1 MNRVEQLTEKGT
13 TSSPSIVLPE
23 LPRSSDDSRRQ
34 RSQERRRHSI
44 ASSSLFS
51 ENPGVRVLR
60 SSPRSTRRSSEF
72 SEESLKEGSI
82 DKRLQ
87 RSTIGLVD
95 EVKRERSLTP
105 VWVTIPRKGETVH
118 SRSSERRGKND
129 VEQSTKRREFAAKI
143 STGILN
149 ECKEHLGEETK
160 LFCAQ
165 CNVPVCC
172 ECLVEHHNGHFMC
185 RLREKAQSVRR
196 KIKSRLRK
204 MEGKIQGIKDVLY
217 AVRDLE
223 CSLKEQRDAAE
234 KGVNSAA
241 QKLIELVRK
250 QQGELVS
257 ELDTAYLKEQG
268 EVKSRKEELE
278 KSVEKLSQI
287 HDKIQG
293 DLGAKGNL
301 DIVLEREQIL
311 KDVEKALEQADVAGQ
326 GSEKV
331 LFNFD
336 PSPIDEA
343 TVSLGQLVVQK
354 GERSSEI
361 PTILVT
367 ETLNGGIGSQVA
379 SHDDLVD
386 DSSSRSLSP
395 VPPTD
400 LQFGVRGD
408 GEGELNSPW
417 GVAVNSDNGDIYVV
431 ENLNKRVQVFN
442 VYGQYVRHFST
453 AVPTSCPSHP
463 VGVAVGPD
471 GKVLVAD
478 GQSVKVF
485 AADGTFQTS
494 FGEGLF
500 EDVLGVVVDGNNGRV
515 IVTDIAKHCVTV
527 HDASGALRTQ
537 FGSEGSGPGMLSYP
551 YHVTVNAIGDILVS
565 DSGNNCVKLYDSTGQ
580 FRLQFGRKGKQT
592 GQFLSP
598 RGICADRD
606 GQIIVADSN
615 NKRIQMFDSVGEF
628 SSVITTE
635 TYGIQYPRALALT
648 PDYRLVVT
656 DSDYST
662 VTVMGYMSEL

>member
-13 TSSPSIVLPE
+13 TSSPSLVLPE
-23 LPRSSDDSRRQ
+23 VPRSDDNRPQ
-34 RSQERRRHSI
+34 RAQRRRHSI

-60 SSPRSTRRSSEF
+60 SSPRSARRSSEF
-72 SEESLKEGSI
+72 SEESLKEGDF
-82 DKRLQ
+82 DKRLY

-105 VWVTIPRKGETVH
+105 VWVTIPRKVKGDTEH
-118 SRSSERRGKND
+118 SKSSERRGKND
-129 VEQSTKRREFAAKI
+129 VEQSTKRREFVAKAP
-143 STGILN
+143 TGIVD
-149 ECKEHLGEETK
+149 ECRQHSGEETK

-196 KIKSRLRK
+196 KIKNRLRK
-204 MEGKIQGIKDVLY
+204 MESKIQGIKDVLS

-223 CSLKEQRDAAE
+223 CLLKEQRDTAE

-250 QQGELVS
+250 QQGELVT
-257 ELDTAYLKEQG
+257 ELDTFYLKEQG
-268 EVKSRKEELE
+268 EVKLRKEELE

-301 DIVLEREQIL
+301 DIVLEREQVL

-331 LFNFD
+331 VFNFD

-367 ETLNGGIGSQVA
+367 ETVDGGIGSQVA
-379 SHDDLVD
+379 SHDDLID
-386 DSSSRSLSP
+386 GLSSRSLSP

-417 GVAVNSDNGDIYVV
+417 GVAVSDNGDIYVV
-431 ENLNKRVQVFN
+431 ENLNKRVQVFD

-453 AVPTSCPSHP
+453 AVSTSSPSHP

-485 AADGTFQTS
+485 AADGTYRSTS

-500 EDVLGVVVDGNNGRV
+500 EDVWGVVVDGNNGRV
-515 IVTDIAKHCVTV
+515 IVTDIAKHRVTV

-580 FRLQFGRKGKQT
+580 FRLQFGQKGKQT

-635 TYGIQYPRALALT
+635 TYGIQYPRALALS
-648 PDYRLVVT
+648 PDDRLVVT
-656 DSDYST
+656 DSDYCT

>member
-1 MNRVEQLTEKGT
+1 MNRVEQLTEKGSS
-13 TSSPSIVLPE
+13 SSPLLVLPE
-23 LPRSSDDSRRQ
+23 LPRSSDESRRQ

-51 ENPGVRVLR
+51 ENPGVKVLR
-60 SSPRSTRRSSEF
+60 SSPRSSRRSSEF
-72 SEESLKEGSI
+72 SEESLREGNF
-82 DKRLQ
+82 DKRLH
-87 RSTIGLVD
+87 RSTVGLVD

-118 SRSSERRGKND
+118 SRSSERQAKND
-129 VEQSTKRREFAAKI
+129 VEHSTKRREFAAKI
-143 STGILN
+143 STGVLD
-149 ECKEHLGEETK
+149 ECRQHSGEETK

-196 KIKSRLRK
+196 KIKNRLRK
-204 MEGKIQGIKDVLY
+204 MEGKIQGVKDVLS

-223 CSLKEQRDAAE
+223 SSLKEQRDTVE

-250 QQGELVS
+250 QQGEIVS
-257 ELDTAYLKEQG
+257 ELDAAYMKEQG
-268 EVKSRKEELE
+268 DVKSRKEELE

-287 HDKIQG
+287 HDKIQE
-293 DLGAKGNL
+293 DLGAKGDL
-301 DIVLEREQIL
+301 DIVLEREQVL

-326 GSEKV
+326 VSEKV

-343 TVSLGQLVVQK
+343 TVRLGQLVVRK

-367 ETLNGGIGSQVA
+367 ETVDGGMGSQVA
-379 SHDDLVD
+379 SHDDLID
-386 DSSSRSLSP
+386 DISSRSLSP

-417 GVAVNSDNGDIYVV
+417 GVAVSDNGDIYVV

-442 VYGQYVRHFST
+442 VYGQYLRHFST

-478 GQSVKVF
+478 GQSVKVY

-500 EDVLGVVVDGNNGRV
+500 EDVWGVVVDGNNGRV
-515 IVTDIAKHCVTV
+515 IVTDIAKHRVTV

-565 DSGNNCVKLYDSTGQ
+565 DSGNNCVKLYDSTGK
-580 FRLQFGRKGKQT
+580 FRLQFGQKGKQT

-648 PDYRLVVT
+648 PDDRLVVT
-656 DSDYST
+656 DSDYCT